1 MLWFARTLL
10 VFLML
15 HPVAVY
21 AHFPWQTHLHT
32 RYLALGDSLTA
43 GFGATPT
50 TNGYAYLLYRAGIFE
65 RIEHTIFC
73 NAAIPGATSEDVLK
87 YQVPMIVTNR
97 FFRPRFVT
105 LTVGGNDL
113 LMVLN
118 KGATE
123 AGLREA
129 LAKYAEN
136 LHAILDQLSQTVPE
150 NGRIFIGNLYAVPQ
164 IPATEAAIPAF
175 NTVLAE
181 VAARFP
187 KVVVVDIYNAMRG
200 RKGLLLIEHRGAEPN
215 QVHPNN
221 SGYRVIAETFE
232 HVITGK

>member
-1 MLWFARTLL
+1 MKFFITAVTLWLL
-10 VFLML
+10 LIAE
-15 HPVAVY
+15 PAA

-118 KGATE
+118 KGASE
-123 AGLREA
+123 ADLREA

-136 LHAILDQLSQTVPE
+136 LHAILEQLSQAVPE

-164 IPATEAAIPAF
+164 IPATEPAIPAF
-175 NTVLAE
+175 NAVLTG